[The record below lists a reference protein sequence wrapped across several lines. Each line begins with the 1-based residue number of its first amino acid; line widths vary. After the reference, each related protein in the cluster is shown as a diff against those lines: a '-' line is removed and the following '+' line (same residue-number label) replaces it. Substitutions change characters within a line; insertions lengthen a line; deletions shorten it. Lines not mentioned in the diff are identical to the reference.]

1 MLERIRNI
9 LVEFVEVPKESITE
23 ETTLVGDLG
32 LSSLDV
38 MDIVVAF
45 EEEFEVEIPDRK
57 VLEIVTVSDM
67 IQVLQEEYGLS

>member
-1 MLERIRNI
+1 MLERISDI

-23 ETTLVGDLG
+23 DTTLVGDLG

-38 MDIVVAF
+38 MDVVLAF

>member
-9 LVEFVEVPKESITE
+9 LVEFVEMPKESITE

-45 EEEFEVEIPDRK
+45 DEEFEVEIPDRK
-57 VLEIVTVSDM
+57 VLEIVNVSEM